1 MKNLKIFLIVILLLF
16 MMSCYLI
23 NDNEIYDY
31 IPKVEISSINIF
43 SINGKIFT
51 KTTAQTPFTLY
62 NPNLYAI
69 IITIDEIEH
78 IIPSH
83 NYLTINTP
91 KGERSNLYEKATFLD
106 GTAYGGINRLNPRRW
121 GGTRG

>member
-1 MKNLKIFLIVILLLF
+1 MKKLFIIIFILISL
-16 MMSCYLI
+16 SCEFDVHYLY
-23 NDNEIYDY
+23 E
-31 IPKVEISSINIF
+31 PQPINIVSENVF
-43 SINGKIFT
+43 SING
-51 KTTAQTPFTLY
+51 TAYSSTSKYIPFIIY

-91 KGERSNLYEKATFLD
+91 KGERSNL
-106 GTAYGGINRLNPRRW
+106 
-121 GGTRG
+121 

>member
-43 SINGKIFT
+43 SINGNVYSSTLKYM
-51 KTTAQTPFTLY
+51 PFAVY
-62 NPNLYAI
+62 NPNEYDI
-69 IITIDEIEH
+69 NITIDEIEYTINAH
-78 IIPSH
+78 ES
-83 NYLTINTP
+83 LTINTP
-91 KGERSNLYEKATFLD
+91 
-106 GTAYGGINRLNPRRW
+106 
-121 GGTRG
+121 